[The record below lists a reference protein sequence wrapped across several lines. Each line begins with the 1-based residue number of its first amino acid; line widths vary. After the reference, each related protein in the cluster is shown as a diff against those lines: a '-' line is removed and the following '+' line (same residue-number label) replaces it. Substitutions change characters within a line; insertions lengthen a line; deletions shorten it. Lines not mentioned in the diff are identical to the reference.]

1 MNINLLLLIYI
12 LINTVKTFSTIHLV
26 LNYIDVLEVVILLM
40 TCQIKYVMQTKLTDR
55 KKGLNV
61 SVFKMIT
68 GINESTILSKD
79 ATCEYK
85 CRFGGQ
91 KVIQIIDGIKI
102 NADVNVKNMYV
113 KKIIIGIVLR
123 LVAKM
128 KYI

>member
-1 MNINLLLLIYI
+1 
-12 LINTVKTFSTIHLV
+12 
-26 LNYIDVLEVVILLM
+26 M
-40 TCQIKYVMQTKLTDR
+40 TCQIKYLMQTKLTDR

-61 SVFKMIT
+61 SAFKMIT

-79 ATCEYK
+79 AICECK
-85 CRFGGQ
+85 CRFGGK

-123 LVAKM
+123 LVTKM